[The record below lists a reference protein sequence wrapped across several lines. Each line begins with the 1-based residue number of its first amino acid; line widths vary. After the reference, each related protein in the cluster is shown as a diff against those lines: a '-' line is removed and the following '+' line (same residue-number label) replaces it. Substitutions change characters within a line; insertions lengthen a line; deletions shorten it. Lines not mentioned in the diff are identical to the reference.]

1 LILLVQDT
9 KAIIT
14 NSLGAVYRHSEGG
27 EPIMDVNQQAC
38 RRSKEIEEAMG
49 LARLLAE
56 AGGYS
61 HDVGK
66 AGSYFVEKLNNAAK
80 SQHTSPDPA
89 RHEWV
94 SMKALEQILEGE
106 SPHAALSQL
115 TPGVLRES
123 PPLSRGACGLIEAL
137 LFICGSHHRLFGP
150 AYSRL
155 KTSLA
160 KLDNSNHVQD
170 FLPPFVYPVTK
181 RRSLSKAFTKTESQ
195 RIEALRSAVSEIA
208 HDEAVGDEPFWYGL
222 AWYSRVAL
230 ILADHGVSAQ
240 VMGIKD
246 EAGQRKAIPSST
258 PGLYANTWPKHID
271 TSDSGGYNQ
280 PLEVHLT
287 AVAAKAGEIADAM
300 WRMAL
305 AGLEAGQV
313 DSLLTPVQGHY
324 AQRFVWQDEAVE
336 AIRQHRKIS
345 EAPLL
350 VFNVASTGAGKTVMN
365 IKAACAAALGS
376 PRLSYALN
384 LRSLT
389 LQTGDAL
396 ERDLG
401 LGQETVATVIGDQ
414 VAVRLHESEQTA
426 ADPQEPIDSGDA
438 DSQAIKFDAVGGI
451 EDLPDWL
458 APITEKRP
466 EWRRILASP
475 VLVSTVDFLVQ
486 AGEPGQQ
493 GQHAAAYLRL
503 MHSDLI
509 LDEVDSYGA
518 ESLIAILRLIHVA
531 ASLGRNV
538 VCSSAT
544 LPWPIANAIAEAYQS
559 GHEVWSALH
568 RQPPTHDALVITD
581 AVSPRWIKRDLHF
594 ADSYKCFLKLQSEQR
609 LPVTK
614 KVSLQ
619 TLNFEQGID
628 GLLSAVGAGVER
640 LHGAHQWPCGKT
652 HKPVSFGLVRV
663 ANIQT
668 ANKVAEYLGDQP
680 GTLVCLYHARDFT
693 IQRHLKERALDRLLS
708 RKQGN
713 NAIEHDAEIQ
723 AACVKSDSPS
733 LRFVVVATPVEEI
746 GRDHDFD
753 WAVIEPSGSH
763 SIVQTAG
770 RVNRHRRV
778 EVRKPNIAILQFNA
792 RALRKK
798 ETVIFTHPGPEGSES
813 FRHLPRMK
821 TAYPDLAHML
831 DWSRLDQLTAAM
843 AFDDKHP
850 LVEGEICLQ
859 EKLLDEPMKVLKR
872 ERPYENIWMTS
883 RFYGKYPLR
892 GGNSDH
898 LEDWRV
904 LPVNGGERRWER
916 LERVGYAV
924 EYVGKRAPTPDMKET
939 NWLSWDIEAL
949 WGACQPLGV
958 SLEDGMRIKILD
970 TSKKKGQ

>member
-1 LILLVQDT
+1 
-9 KAIIT
+9 
-14 NSLGAVYRHSEGG
+14 
-27 EPIMDVNQQAC
+27 
-38 RRSKEIEEAMG
+38 MG

-66 AGSYFVEKLNNAAK
+66 AGSYFVEKLKKAAK
-80 SQHTSPDPA
+80 RQPTSPDPA

-123 PPLSRGACGLIEAL
+123 PPLSQGACGLIEAL

-150 AYSRL
+150 SYSRL

-170 FLPPFVYPVTK
+170 FLPPFAYPVTK
-181 RRSLSKAFTKTESQ
+181 QRRLSRALTEKLSQ
-195 RIEALRSAVSEIA
+195 SIEMLRSAVDETA
-208 HDEAVGDEPFWYGL
+208 HVEAVGNEPFWYGL
-222 AWYSRVAL
+222 AWYARVAL
-230 ILADHGVSAQ
+230 VLADHGVSAQ
-240 VMGIKD
+240 VVGLED
-246 EAGQRKAIPSST
+246 GAGQRKAISPNTS
-258 PGLYANTWPKHID
+258 GLYANTWSKYAGMPS
-271 TSDSGGYNQ
+271 SDGYNQ
-280 PLEVHLT
+280 PLEMHLT

-305 AGLEAGQV
+305 TGLEAEQV
-313 DSLLTPVQGHY
+313 DSLLTPVQGRY
-324 AQRFVWQDEAVE
+324 AQRFVWQDKVVE
-336 AIRQHRKIS
+336 TIRQHRRIS

-365 IKAACAAALGS
+365 IKATCAAALGS

-401 LGQETVATVIGDQ
+401 LGQETVATVVGDQ

-426 ADPQEPIDSGDA
+426 ADPQEPNTGEDVGPPA
-438 DSQAIKFDAVGGI
+438 VRFDAVGGI
-451 EDLPDWL
+451 EALPDWL

-466 EWRRILASP
+466 EWCRILASP
-475 VLVSTVDFLVQ
+475 VLVSTVDFIVQ
-486 AGEPGQQ
+486 AGEPGRQ
-493 GQHAAAYLRL
+493 GHHAAAYLRL
-503 MHSDLI
+503 MHSDLV
-509 LDEVDSYGA
+509 LDEVDSYDA

-568 RQPPTHDALVITD
+568 GQPPTHDALVVTD
-581 AVSPRWIKRDLHF
+581 TLSPRWIKRDSHF
-594 ADSYKCFLKLQSEQR
+594 SDGYQHFLKIHSQQW

-614 KVSLQ
+614 KACLQ
-619 TLNFEQGID
+619 NINVEQGVE
-628 GLLSAVGAGVER
+628 GMFSAVSAGVER
-640 LHGAHQWPCGKT
+640 LHEAHQWPCGKT
-652 HKPVSFGLVRV
+652 GKPVSFGLVRV

-668 ANKVAEYLGDQP
+668 ANAVAEYLDAQP

-708 RKQGN
+708 RKDGN
-713 NAIEHDAEIQ
+713 HAIEHDAEIQ
-723 AACVKSDSPS
+723 AACVTSDSPS
-733 LRFVVVATPVEEI
+733 LRFVVVATPVEEV

-753 WAVIEPSGSH
+753 WTVIEPSGSH
-763 SIVQTAG
+763 SLVQTAG

-778 EVRKPNIAILQFNA
+778 EVLEPNIAILQFNA
-792 RALRKK
+792 RALRNK
-798 ETVIFTHPGPEGSES
+798 EAVIFTRPGPEGNES
-813 FRHLPRMK
+813 FRHLPRIK
-821 TAYPDLAHML
+821 TAYPDLERML

-843 AFDDKHP
+843 AFDTEHP
-850 LVEGEICLQ
+850 LVEGEIFLQ
-859 EKLLDEPMKVLKR
+859 EQRLHEPMKVLKR
-872 ERPYENIWMTS
+872 EHPYESIWMTS

-892 GGNSDH
+892 GDGSEY

-904 LPVNGGERRWER
+904 LPANGEGRRWER
-916 LERVGYAV
+916 LERIGYTV
-924 EYVGKRAPTPDMKET
+924 EYVEKRAPTPDMQET
-939 NWLSWDIEAL
+939 SWLSWSVEAL
-949 WGACQPLGV
+949 WDACQPLGV
-958 SLEDGMRIKILD
+958 SLEEGMRIKILD
-970 TSKKKGQ
+970 TDKRKGR